1 MSVATISPPVRALV
15 RKELREFR
23 QHRMILVTAV
33 ALPVAFLL
41 LPVVNLLAYNPED
54 SIGGVDFA
62 VGQAMFCFFLTP
74 VIIPA
79 MMAAYSI
86 IGERDQGTLEPLLTL
101 PMSDVQ
107 FLGGKV
113 LAIALPTIAVAW
125 GIFVAYMAF
134 VAGVVEDPI
143 RPAALDWTWPFG
155 LALMVPLL
163 ALFSTLTGVIFSARA
178 KDVRVAEH
186 LSGLILLPAML
197 PILLIVTR
205 TVEPSLLSWAAFAL
219 AAGVVD
225 SLLWRTA
232 LAAFD
237 RERAVSSF

>member
-1 MSVATISPPVRALV
+1 MSVATIPPPVRALV

-54 SIGGVDFA
+54 AIGGVDFA

-113 LAIALPTIAVAW
+113 LAIVLPTIGVAW

-134 VAGVVEDPI
+134 VAAVVEDPI
-143 RPAALDWTWPFG
+143 RPAALDCD
-155 LALMVPLL
+155 LALRPRAHGSPAGALL
-163 ALFSTLTGVIFSARA
+163 HAYRRHFFGPGEGCAGRRTPERPDPAPRHAPDPADRHADGRTLATQLGGVRA
-178 KDVRVAEH
+178 GRRR
-186 LSGLILLPAML
+186 G
-197 PILLIVTR
+197 R
-205 TVEPSLLSWAAFAL
+205 C
-219 AAGVVD
+219 
-225 SLLWRTA
+225 TA
-232 LAAFD
+232 LA
-237 RERAVSSF
+237 RRPGRV